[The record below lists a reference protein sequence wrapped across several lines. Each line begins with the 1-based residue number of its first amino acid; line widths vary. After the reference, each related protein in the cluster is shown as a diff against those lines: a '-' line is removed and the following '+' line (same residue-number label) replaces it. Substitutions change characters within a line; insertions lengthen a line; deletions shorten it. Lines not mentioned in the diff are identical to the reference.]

1 MTRYLLEPPPNLYQ
15 RLAEQRGNAL
25 IDNVPEDLIFL
36 TENSS
41 QTEDNWTFILPGFTP
56 SGLLCNISNSL
67 WRGRRSERGEREK
80 RKLKFYS

>member
-1 MTRYLLEPPPNLYQ
+1 MTGYLLEPSPNLYQ
-15 RLAEQRGNAL
+15 RLAKQRGNDL

-67 WRGRRSERGEREK
+67 
-80 RKLKFYS
+80 